1 MIREIRC
8 FLLFAKY
15 DSLNTPSLPLG
26 GLGWV
31 FPFGRVGV
39 GISLR
44 EGRGGYYFFSSNFLP
59 DISSSTSGR
68 SLN

>member
-1 MIREIRC
+1 MIREIRG

-39 GISLR
+39 GI
-44 EGRGGYYFFSSNFLP
+44 
-59 DISSSTSGR
+59 ISSLPISCPTSAVPRADGP
-68 SLN
+68 